1 MQGWFNTQK
10 QINRI
15 DPINR
20 IKKKP
25 KDHMIISIDAEAEF
39 DQISFP

>member
-10 QINRI
+10 QINTI

-20 IKKKP
+20 IKKKL
-25 KDHMIISIDAEAEF
+25 KDHMIISIDAETEF